1 MRLQALA
8 KNLMMFYQGTQFV
21 SRPFIFTVLDLYKVF
36 PTGKAVWQVEIEKV
50 LRQAGRKLANDGL
63 KGSKTD

>member
-1 MRLQALA
+1 
-8 KNLMMFYQGTQFV
+8 V